1 VNRDRVADVSR
12 SGFDRRQALA
22 GIGVVVAGLIA
33 GPRAL
38 ADAPLPQNE
47 PAGSQENLKRTSIH
61 QEVDL
66 KASPQ
71 RIYAALLESKRF
83 AAFSGL
89 PAEIDPTEGGTF
101 SMFGGLIGGRN
112 VELIPGQ
119 RVVQA
124 WRPSHWEAG
133 RYSIAHFEL
142 KPKEAGTTVIFDHDG
157 FPEGDYDSLLSGW
170 NSHYWGPLEKYFASE
185 DAKAT

>member
-1 VNRDRVADVSR
+1 MNSDRFAGTFR
-12 SGFDRRQALA
+12 TGFDRRQALA
-22 GIGVVVAGLIA
+22 GIGAVVAGLIA
-33 GPRAL
+33 GPRAM
-38 ADAPLPQNE
+38 AEAQQPQNE

-66 KASPQ
+66 KASPL
-71 RIYAALLESKRF
+71 RIFAALLESKRF

-89 PAEIDPTEGGTF
+89 PAEIDPKEGGSF
-101 SMFGGLIGGRN
+101 SMFGGLIVGRN

-133 RYSIAHFEL
+133 LYSIARFEL
-142 KPKEAGTTVIFDHDG
+142 KPRETGATVIFDHTG

-170 NSHYWGPLEKYFASE
+170 NGHYWGPLAKYFAAA